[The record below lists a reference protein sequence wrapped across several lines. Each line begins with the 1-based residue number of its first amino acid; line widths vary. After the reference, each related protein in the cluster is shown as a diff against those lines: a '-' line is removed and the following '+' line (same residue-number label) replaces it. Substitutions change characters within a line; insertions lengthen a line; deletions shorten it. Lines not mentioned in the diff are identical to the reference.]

1 MKSFIIITTLL
12 SSMLFSQYLQD
23 GIYPECS
30 YVIVDQEGWKIHKN
44 QDGKTISMT
53 PKSKHNEKPGKYSF
67 DKFGNLVP
75 FKECIKENSNKL
87 DLNNDDI
94 ELDIDIEISLFK
106 NIDFSVYGGMSMP
119 IGDNLDMYEM
129 APQAGLDIKLGSY
142 VVSINGIM
150 YEYINESSVKRQ
162 ILSNNLLIGYNL
174 NFDKFYLVPSIGMF
188 NRTQQKWGAN
198 SGNGVTSEGMD
209 LGVQVE
215 IGYNFGKISIYT
227 SGNYSTTLSEL
238 EQTATFYNFGL
249 KYNF

>member
-1 MKSFIIITTLL
+1 MKIFIIITTLL

-44 QDGKTISMT
+44 KDGKTISMT

-94 ELDIDIEISLFK
+94 ELDIKIKISLFE
-106 NIDFSVYGGMSMP
+106 NIDFAVYGGMSMP
-119 IGDNLDMYEM
+119 IGSNIDMYEM
-129 APQAGLDIKLGSY
+129 APQPGLDIKLGNY
-142 VVSINGIM
+142 VVSINGKM
-150 YEYINESSVKRQ
+150 HEYSNKWGVKKQ
-162 ILSNNLLIGYNL
+162 ILSNNVFIGYNL
-174 NFDKFYLVPSIGMF
+174 NFNRLYLVPSIGIF
-188 NRTQQKWGAN
+188 SRTTQKWGAN
-198 SGNGVTSEGMD
+198 AGNGVTDEGMD
-209 LGVQVE
+209 LGVQAE
-215 IGYNFGKISIYT
+215 IGYNFGNFSTYL
-227 SGNYSTTLSEL
+227 SGNYSNTFAGRE
-238 EQTATFYNFGL
+238 ETAVFYNLGL